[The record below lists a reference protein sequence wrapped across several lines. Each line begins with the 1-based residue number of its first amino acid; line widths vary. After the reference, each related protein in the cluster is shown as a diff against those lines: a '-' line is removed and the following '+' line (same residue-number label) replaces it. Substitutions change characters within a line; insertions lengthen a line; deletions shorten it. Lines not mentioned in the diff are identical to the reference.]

1 MKKKWM
7 IVLFCSICVVS
18 LVLFI
23 VFNFSFLK
31 KDYSFYVQKYASEY
45 NLDEALIYAVIK
57 AESDFQD
64 NAVSPSGA
72 LGLMQMI
79 PRTAEWIASEFGE
92 EYDKEKMFLP
102 ETNIKYGCFYLRYLF
117 DKFKNQDV
125 VVCAYNAGEGIVKN
139 WLDENGNLIEDKI
152 SYSETKIYLERVR
165 NFFEYYEKYK

>member
-1 MKKKWM
+1 MKKKWV

-31 KDYSFYVQKYASEY
+31 KDHSFYVQKYASEY
-45 NLDEALIYAVIK
+45 NLDEALVYAVIK
-57 AESDFQD
+57 AESDFQE

-125 VVCAYNAGEGIVKN
+125 VVCAYNAGEGVVKN
-139 WLDENGNLIEDKI
+139 WIDENGNLIEEKI

-165 NFFEYYEKYK
+165 NFFEYYEKHK